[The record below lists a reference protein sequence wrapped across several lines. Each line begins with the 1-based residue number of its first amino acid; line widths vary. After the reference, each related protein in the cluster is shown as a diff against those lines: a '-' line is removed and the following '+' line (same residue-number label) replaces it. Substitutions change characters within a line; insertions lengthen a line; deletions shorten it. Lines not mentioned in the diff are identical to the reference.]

1 MIKIKDQ
8 QLSLTTKAETFKFLL
23 DLIIKNP
30 LTKYRISI
38 CEWKAKRSLK
48 ANAQYHAWIPAISDF
63 ICEDIKTTELILKR
77 DFGLPLIFDDQQI
90 GHRYGTRL
98 EQAGY
103 FTWTRE
109 RQIAEM
115 EFTHVTS
122 LMNTKQHNQMRDNI
136 LYFYNQAGLNIGYDG
151 E

>member
-1 MIKIKDQ
+1 MRKIKDQ

-38 CEWKAKRSLK
+38 CEWSSKRSIP
-48 ANAQYHAWIPAISDF
+48 ANNTYYRWMPAISDF
-63 ICEDIKTTELILKR
+63 TCTDLKTTKLMLKL
-77 DFGLPLIFDDQQI
+77 DFGLPIIFADQKI
-90 GHRYGTRL
+90 GYRYGKRL
-98 EQAGY
+98 EDIGF

-109 RQIAEM
+109 RQVEEM
-115 EFTHVTS
+115 EYIYVTS